1 MKEKESL
8 FLRLLRAGRGEEKGR
23 AGFWEETEEKKS
35 FTREV
40 FPFFQKER
48 EMREAEKFFA
58 GTKNF
63 LRESRSEGAASGNKV
78 SVFQKEVHEP
88 GQNQRLFLSRKE
100 RELWK
105 ETKENLWTAQGKEEG
120 KREREFFFA
129 ERKEEQAEEKENRF
143 LEDVRR
149 ESAASAAL
157 EQMERYFSMEKAE
170 AGTQNVTIHI
180 GQVKETADVDK
191 IMEEMTKRLWEART
205 IGRSRIERRR

>member
-8 FLRLLRAGRGEEKGR
+8 FLRLLRAGRGEEKGG
-23 AGFWEETEEKKS
+23 AGFWEETEEKKP
-35 FTREV
+35 FVREV
-40 FPFFQKER
+40 VPFFQKER
-48 EMREAEKFFA
+48 EMREAEKNSA
-58 GTKNF
+58 ETKNI
-63 LRESRSEGAASGNKV
+63 LRESRTEGAASGNMV
-78 SVFQKEVHEP
+78 SVFRKEVHEP
-88 GQNQRLFLSRKE
+88 GQNQRLFLPRKE
-100 RELWK
+100 RTLWK
-105 ETKENLWTAQGKEEG
+105 ENKRNPWTAQGKEEG

-157 EQMERYFSMEKAE
+157 EQMERYFSMEKEETGA
-170 AGTQNVTIHI
+170 QNVTIHI